1 TVRNITLKG
10 NTFTKDYVIRRE
22 LTFKENEIL
31 TPEMLNESV
40 TRLQSLGFFNRVQI
54 RTLEEGTN
62 LADRTVEV
70 EVTEA
75 DPGLFTIG
83 AGVNNERDLT
93 FRGYLGLA
101 YRNLGGTGRGI
112 VFRVDPKY
120 STDPNIAYLENRIT
134 LSYIEPFIFN
144 NRNVGRINL
153 IRDQSYFGIEKDTS
167 RTIMLETNS
176 IGFILEKEVLKNLK
190 VTYTAYNFANQREF
204 YRDNKDA
211 RKTLNIA
218 KTGPLFEFDNRNDVF
233 FPSKGAYSFLNLE
246 YSDPLLGSSA
256 NNNITIQFAK
266 ANAGYTWYQKLSKNS
281 DWVWASSVRGGYLK
295 NLSRKDN
302 SGVPGQEDF
311 FLGGRTT
318 IRGFDASEQE
328 RIPNNYDLN
337 VSSIADFKMTTHSEY
352 ALLKTEVR
360 FPLWKNFPVGPLGG
374 VVFYDGGAVF
384 LHQTGIYL
392 KDPYRDAAGVGL
404 RVATPVGPLNL
415 EVGWKL
421 DRREYAPGKKESP
434 FAFHFSIG
442 TF

>member
-337 VSSIADFKMTTHSEY
+337 VSS
-352 ALLKTEVR
+352 
-360 FPLWKNFPVGPLGG
+360 
-374 VVFYDGGAVF
+374 
-384 LHQTGIYL
+384 
-392 KDPYRDAAGVGL
+392 
-404 RVATPVGPLNL
+404 
-415 EVGWKL
+415 
-421 DRREYAPGKKESP
+421 
-434 FAFHFSIG
+434 
-442 TF
+442 